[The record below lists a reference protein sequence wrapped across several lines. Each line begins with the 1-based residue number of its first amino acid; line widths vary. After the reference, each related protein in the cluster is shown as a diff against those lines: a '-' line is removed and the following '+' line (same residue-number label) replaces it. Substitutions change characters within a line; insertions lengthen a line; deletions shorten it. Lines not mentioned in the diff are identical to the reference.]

1 MFTLLFEDLLKMISL
16 VRGKEDSY
24 LKKHFQYSYCNRD
37 WAFEKPR
44 NLPGRKM
51 TAKQQQVLQET
62 ITSLTFNNNSPDIIE
77 RERKEAEET
86 KDTMKKMLT
95 ESKSHAESL
104 ASQKAVKGKR
114 LKDKLLRSTR
124 KDL

>member
-1 MFTLLFEDLLKMISL
+1 
-16 VRGKEDSY
+16 
-24 LKKHFQYSYCNRD
+24 
-37 WAFEKPR
+37 
-44 NLPGRKM
+44 M
-51 TAKQQQVLQET
+51 TVKQQQVLQET